1 MPLLGPPASQVQPKF
16 HPVPSLSSSR
26 PLMKNIGI
34 ITKRSDAMALKAS
47 AQLASWL
54 HARGLKVT
62 VSNETA
68 RDAGIDR
75 QVADGVPQSKIPVD
89 CDLVVVIGGDGT
101 FIAAT
106 RAVGD
111 RNTPLMGINVG
122 RLGFLTE
129 VAMDKM
135 ISTLSHVLEGQFR
148 EEYRTL
154 LDVTV
159 LRAGE
164 EVLKTR
170 VLNDAVVHKE
180 ALARMMECE
189 IAIDDMFAFSTRSD
203 GLILSTP
210 TGSTAYALSA
220 GGPIIHPALDAILL
234 VPICPHT
241 LANRAIAVPGN
252 NWVTVTLAKDGL
264 DRLLTLDGQAGFAL
278 FDADKVLVR
287 QSRHKLR
294 VLHALD
300 REYFSVLRDKLH
312 WWENPAYRDYESGK
326 IG

>member
-1 MPLLGPPASQVQPKF
+1 
-16 HPVPSLSSSR
+16 
-26 PLMKNIGI
+26 MKNIGI
-34 ITKRSDAMALKAS
+34 ITKRSDPMALDAS

-54 HARGLKVT
+54 HERGLKVT
-62 VSNETA
+62 VSSETA

-75 QVADGVPQSKIPVD
+75 EIAAGVPQSKIPAE
-89 CDLVVVIGGDGT
+89 CDLIVVIGGDGT

-111 RNTPLMGINVG
+111 RDTPLMGVNVG

-129 VAMDKM
+129 VVVDKM
-135 ISTLSHVLEGQFR
+135 ISTLTLIFDGQYR
-148 EEYRTL
+148 EDHRTL
-154 LDVTV
+154 LDVSV
-159 LRAGE
+159 IRNGDQ
-164 EVLKTR
+164 VLKTR

-189 IAIDDMFAFSTRSD
+189 IAIDDQFAFSTRSD

-241 LANRAIAVPGN
+241 LANRPIAVPGN
-252 NWVTVTLAKDGL
+252 GCVTVTLAHDGL
-264 DRLLTLDGQAGFAL
+264 DRLLTLDGQTGFAL
-278 FDADKVLVR
+278 FDGDKVLVR
-287 QSRHKLR
+287 QSRRKLR

-300 REYFSVLRDKLH
+300 RDYFSVLRDKLH
-312 WWENPAYRDYESGK
+312 WWENPAYRNH
-326 IG
+326 

>member
-1 MPLLGPPASQVQPKF
+1 
-16 HPVPSLSSSR
+16 
-26 PLMKNIGI
+26 MKNIGI
-34 ITKRSDAMALKAS
+34 ITKRSDPMALEAS

-54 HARGLKVT
+54 HENGLKVT
-62 VSNETA
+62 VSIETA

-75 QVADGVPQSKIPVD
+75 DIASGVPQSKIPVD

-111 RNTPLMGINVG
+111 RNTPLMGVNVG

-129 VAMDKM
+129 VAMDQM
-135 ISTLSHVLEGQFR
+135 ISTLSQILSGR
-148 EEYRTL
+148 YNEEYRTL
-154 LDVTV
+154 LDVAV
-159 LRAGE
+159 VRNGE
-164 EVLKTR
+164 QVLKTR

-180 ALARMMECE
+180 ALARMMECNV
-189 IAIDDMFAFSTRSD
+189 AIDDVFAFSTRSD

-241 LANRAIAVPGN
+241 LANRPIAVPGN
-252 NWVTVTLAKDGL
+252 GCVTVTLAHDGL

-278 FDADKVLVR
+278 FDGDKVLVR

-294 VLHALD
+294 VLHAED
-300 REYFSVLRDKLH
+300 RDYFSVLRDKLH
-312 WWENPAYRDYESGK
+312 WWENPAYRRHT
-326 IG
+326 